1 MKKIYTG
8 IDLGSFSIKIVVC
21 EVVNNKFHVL
31 AASNTRC
38 KGIKNGLVTD
48 MEEAS
53 IYLKK
58 AKKEVEDMLGITI
71 DQAVVTVPSIDK
83 DFDIVEGKVNV
94 EDENKMV
101 SATDISNV
109 FQDAV
114 LGKVNETKELITITP
129 IFFQVDDKEPVKDPK
144 GMVGESLFVKAVI
157 TSIPKENFRNTVNLL
172 KNCGITPVDVTY
184 GIMGDYYE
192 ARNIDFDKSVS
203 AIINIGYSKTEVSIF
218 NKGIMIKDEM
228 IDSGSKLIDKDL
240 SYVYNLKRSQARVLK
255 ENFAVSNTRYS
266 DVNDTIE
273 LTNKNGDDITL
284 NQLEVSEVVEAR
296 LVDLLRLAKKQ
307 INILTNREI
316 SYIIITGGISELAG
330 FEYVVENVF
339 DRRCSILDINTM
351 GIRSNMYSSSYGIV
365 KYFHNKLDLRGLS
378 YSMVSEKEAN
388 NLISTKGKT
397 LNNSHDN
404 IISKVFSYF
413 SGE

>member
-101 SATDISNV
+101 SATDINNV

-266 DVNDTIE
+266 DVNYTIE

>member
-101 SATDISNV
+101 SATDINNV

-157 TSIPKENFRNTVNLL
+157 TLIPKENFRNTVNLL

>member
-101 SATDISNV
+101 SATDINNV

-114 LGKVNETKELITITP
+114 LGKVSETKELITITP

-184 GIMGDYYE
+184 SIIGDYYE

-203 AIINIGYSKTEVSIF
+203 AIINIGYLKTEVSIF

>member
-101 SATDISNV
+101 SATDINNV

-184 GIMGDYYE
+184 SIMGDYYE

-218 NKGIMIKDEM
+218 NKGIMIKDET

-404 IISKVFSYF
+404 IIGKVFSYF

>member
-101 SATDISNV
+101 SATDINNV

-144 GMVGESLFVKAVI
+144 GMIGESLFVKAVI

-273 LTNKNGDDITL
+273 LTNKNSDDITL

>member
-101 SATDISNV
+101 SATDINNV

-129 IFFQVDDKEPVKDPK
+129 IFFQVDDKESVKDPK

>member
-101 SATDISNV
+101 SATDINNV

-172 KNCGITPVDVTY
+172 KNGGITPVDVTY

>member
-101 SATDISNV
+101 SATDINNV

-157 TSIPKENFRNTVNLL
+157 TSIPKENFRHQLFV
-172 KNCGITPVDVTY
+172 
-184 GIMGDYYE
+184 YY
-192 ARNIDFDKSVS
+192 
-203 AIINIGYSKTEVSIF
+203 T
-218 NKGIMIKDEM
+218 
-228 IDSGSKLIDKDL
+228 
-240 SYVYNLKRSQARVLK
+240 
-255 ENFAVSNTRYS
+255 
-266 DVNDTIE
+266 
-273 LTNKNGDDITL
+273 
-284 NQLEVSEVVEAR
+284 
-296 LVDLLRLAKKQ
+296 
-307 INILTNREI
+307 
-316 SYIIITGGISELAG
+316 
-330 FEYVVENVF
+330 
-339 DRRCSILDINTM
+339 C
-351 GIRSNMYSSSYGIV
+351 
-365 KYFHNKLDLRGLS
+365 
-378 YSMVSEKEAN
+378 
-388 NLISTKGKT
+388 
-397 LNNSHDN
+397 
-404 IISKVFSYF
+404 
-413 SGE
+413 